1 MSKELW
7 ESQLEMNEGLQKQID
22 LLQEQIQVLAGMVK
36 DLLPVVAK
44 PRTEPGCKGKHCACG
59 KVAH

>member
-7 ESQLEMNEGLQKQID
+7 ESQLEMNAGLQKQID
-22 LLQEQIQVLAGMVK
+22 LLQEQITVLAGMVK
-36 DLLPVVAK
+36 DLLPMVAK
-44 PRTEPGCKGKHCACG
+44 PSCTGKQCRCG